1 MSDAIP
7 NPRRHAAEKI
17 ILDTIA
23 TCTKSSDHERY
34 NLNRYKKMFAE
45 MSDQMFDD
53 YMRRMQAGEVR
64 LEIYAPNLKI
74 MLQVDDLIAAC
85 DKLGVE
91 LLERIKLYNSAAKR
105 WFTTPKKYLVMY
117 LPVRRVS
124 QSLAHKIS
132 VPEGDSKIDLYTGQ
146 VVKPDKGSSVSLVE
160 TQNLDAAGLGHT
172 VSEFINIRGGNPTAW
187 AALKAQLEETGSGSL
202 NAKEATAKV
211 RATVVAA
218 TTLRTMGIDNN
229 LEG

>member
-1 MSDAIP
+1 MSTVTK
-7 NPRRHAAEKI
+7 NPRRLAAEQI

-23 TCTKSSDHERY
+23 TCTKNSDHEKY
-34 NLNRYKKMFAE
+34 NLNRYTRMFSE
-45 MSDQMFDD
+45 MTDEMFDD
-53 YMRRMQAGEVR
+53 YMHRMRAGEAR

-85 DKLGVE
+85 DKLGVA
-91 LLERIKLYNSAAKR
+91 LLERIRMYNSAAKR
-105 WFTTPKKYLVMY
+105 WFTTPKKYLVLY

-146 VVKPDKGSSVSLVE
+146 VVKPDKGSSISLVE

-172 VSEFINIRGGNPTAW
+172 ISEFINIRGGNPAAW

-202 NAKEATAKV
+202 SAKAATAKV